1 MAFTGRGK
9 TLGMLP
15 GVQRRNQMMSDIDGM
30 MAQNSWK
37 NITDVRTSPSVADYV
52 SKARTTHTSPDTREL
67 GHMVNEGYQS
77 WWDMDRAGDPTTDP
91 RWINP
96 NPTGTQNQPITYP
109 TGNPWDQRGTM
120 TENGVSPPNYGAQRQ
135 QMMSDIDAM
144 MAHNAPFIQE
154 PGEGVPSTPN
164 PYGPQGMQNHS
175 VYDPGTMPNTGMSYG
190 NPLLYG
196 IGPESGNGPGAG
208 MGGTYGQRPELPY
221 EAREREAAEKR
232 DLMSEIDSML
242 DKNSSPN
249 DGGYGRSE
257 PYSSVYDP
265 GNWFGE
271 ESTDPYR
278 TTPGFRKTGFAGHN
292 PTPASAGIEPVG
304 QATSETRGNW
314 FGEDGDYV
322 VNGNDPQ
329 STDPYRTA
337 PGFLTHGPD
346 SPQQEG
352 PPGTGTTGEK
362 WSPAAGSKTTAKAV
376 IAATEKANDDPTSNT
391 INGSSPNLE
400 QRDELVRSWGSLAY
414 DPEKR
419 RKEYLDRMNKIFRNT
434 ALLEALSIMTGN
446 QSRAAGYNKMMMGM
460 LDNEIKFDSEDR
472 LYELSRSLYYDT
484 EGNFD
489 PPKTKAEAFHALVKM
504 GASID
509 EATAITQ
516 HVPEA
521 VAQDLVEWSR
531 VNPQT
536 GLIETVQVPGKK
548 GRPQG
553 TGWNKKYEV
562 TKDQWDEENPDISM
576 PTTTESERNRVFEQ
590 MLLNELRT
598 AQPGTD
604 RYDAAMTQL
613 RSLKGSD
620 PQKLFSELYLDD
632 SARGKWQTIKILDGV
647 DEDGKPK
654 YRQPLSIEEAMGW
667 WSDPNNDSV
676 NSYNYTMGWTPAQI
690 GVTASAATE
699 IKGEYSH
706 EQEVMIDVAQGK
718 LKVGDLVKING
729 RTAVVK

>member
-1 MAFTGRGK
+1 MAFAGRGK
-9 TLGMLP
+9 GAAISRTKWWEGIQRPEVRTVIKETDDDSPNTVTTTIKNKPEKNSVNPHEGFMSP
-15 GVQRRNQMMSDIDGM
+15 TQRRMIDM
-30 MAQNSWK
+30 LDQ
-37 NITDVRTSPSVADYV
+37 SVAELG
-52 SKARTTHTSPDTREL
+52 AGDTREMGPLVEQGRKEYEGDDTL
-67 GHMVNEGYQS
+67 GHPTL
-77 WWDMDRAGDPTTDP
+77 DPTWT
-91 RWINP
+91 NP
-96 NPTGTQNQPITYP
+96 APTGTQNQPKTYP
-109 TGNPWDQRGTM
+109 TGNPWDQHGTM
-120 TENGVSPPNYGAQRQ
+120 TENGVSPPDYGAQRQ

-144 MAHNAPFIQE
+144 MAANGSGQFTGYPNQI
-154 PGEGVPSTPN
+154 GITP
-164 PYGPQGMQNHS
+164 
-175 VYDPGTMPNTGMSYG
+175 
-190 NPLLYG
+190 
-196 IGPESGNGPGAG
+196 
-208 MGGTYGQRPELPY
+208 
-221 EAREREAAEKR
+221 
-232 DLMSEIDSML
+232 
-242 DKNSSPN
+242 
-249 DGGYGRSE
+249 
-257 PYSSVYDP
+257 
-265 GNWFGE
+265 
-271 ESTDPYR
+271 
-278 TTPGFRKTGFAGHN
+278 PGFSGRNN
-292 PTPASAGIEPVG
+292 PPASAGIDPAG
-304 QATSETRGNW
+304 QATPPFELYPNQIGITPPAGQTFAPRGQGERKGNPDDEDEPTNTGKKPRGRAPDRSGNW
-314 FGEDGDYV
+314 FGVDGD
-322 VNGNDPQ
+322 
-329 STDPYRTA
+329 TDPYKTT
-337 PGFLTHGPD
+337 PGSLTYGPD

-562 TKDQWDEENPDISM
+562 TKDQWDDENPDIST

-699 IKGEYSH
+699 IKGEFETQLDAAMAAKEGKIKPGDRISIGGVTGTW
-706 EQEVMIDVAQGK
+706 EVE
-718 LKVGDLVKING
+718 
-729 RTAVVK
+729 T